1 MRPSR
6 AKTPE
11 VETSRERRKR
21 TRWRLHCASEMLE
34 QQMIWTGE
42 GTEARVETMVGGGK
56 EYKGKRAVLISY
68 FQQRTL

>member
-1 MRPSR
+1 
-6 AKTPE
+6 
-11 VETSRERRKR
+11 
-21 TRWRLHCASEMLE
+21 MLE